1 MNPDREPSAAPDPPL
16 LQLRDIARSFG
27 VVHALSGVDLDI
39 RAGEVHALVG
49 ENGAGK
55 STLIAICAG
64 VHQPD
69 RGEIALRG
77 RPVRF
82 GGPADAEAS
91 GISVVYQELSL
102 ISDLDVAQNIY
113 LHREPR
119 RGRVFLDGGALYAQ
133 CRDLLRRVEVD
144 VDPHARVSSLSV
156 AQRQLVE
163 IAKALSRDAA
173 VVFMDEPTAS
183 LTSVEQEY
191 LFGVI
196 ARLRAAGTAV
206 VYVSHRLD
214 EIFRVA
220 DVVTVLKD
228 GRLVRTMPAGATDH
242 DEMVGLMVGREL
254 ANDLYPPRPK
264 GVVERDPEVLQR
276 GPEVMERGPE
286 AMERGPEVME
296 RGPEVMERDSE
307 WASGAHPGPRLS
319 VRGAS
324 SPGRIRDIALDV
336 WPGEIVGLAGL
347 IGSGR
352 TSLLR
357 AIFGVDPEA
366 QRAVFVDGQPV
377 AASPA
382 AAIRAGIGFVSED
395 RTTEG
400 LALDLTNLANLVS
413 TTLPTRRGLYQR
425 RAGRGTAERAA
436 AQTGLAPGAID
447 LRAGSLSGGNQQ
459 KVVIGKWLATDP
471 RVLLCDEP
479 TRGIDV
485 GAKAEIY
492 ILLRR
497 LADAGLAIVLSSSEL
512 PEILGMADRVL
523 VMREGRLVAELAG
536 GCSEEEVMRA
546 AAMGSLATVAAIGG

>member
-1 MNPDREPSAAPDPPL
+1 VNPDREPSAAPDPPL

-276 GPEVMERGPE
+276 GPEVMER
-286 AMERGPEVME
+286 
-296 RGPEVMERDSE
+296 DSE

>member
-1 MNPDREPSAAPDPPL
+1 MAPGPVVL
-16 LQLRDIARSFG
+16 ALCDIHKSFG
-27 VVHALSGVDLDI
+27 VVHALSGVDLDV

-55 STLIAICAG
+55 STLIAIAAG

-69 RGEIALRG
+69 AGEVVVRGTAI
-77 RPVRF
+77 RF
-82 GGPADAEAS
+82 RGPADAEAN

-102 ISDLDVAQNIY
+102 IGDLDVAQNVY

-144 VDPHARVSSLSV
+144 IDPRARVSSLSV

-228 GRLVRTMPAGATDH
+228 GQLVRTMPAAATNH
-242 DEMVGLMVGREL
+242 NEMVGLMVGRDL
-254 ANDLYPPRPK
+254 ADDLYPARPVAPARS
-264 GVVERDPEVLQR
+264 GV
-276 GPEVMERGPE
+276 
-286 AMERGPEVME
+286 A
-296 RGPEVMERDSE
+296 
-307 WASGAHPGPRLS
+307 RLS
-319 VRGAS
+319 IRGAS
-324 SPGRIRDIALDV
+324 SPGHISDIDLDV

-357 AIFGVDPEA
+357 AIFGLDPDARREA
-366 QRAVFVDGQPV
+366 LVDGVAV
-377 AASPA
+377 AASPG
-382 AAIRAGIGFVSED
+382 AAIAAGIGLVSED
-395 RTTEG
+395 RAAEG
-400 LALDLTNLANLVS
+400 LALDLSNLSNLVS
-413 TTLPTRRGLYQR
+413 TTLPTRWGFYRR
-425 RAGRGTAERAA
+425 RAGRAIAARAA
-436 AQTGLAPGAID
+436 SQTGLAARVIDTRSGA
-447 LRAGSLSGGNQQ
+447 LSGGNQQ
-459 KVVIGKWLATDP
+459 KVVVGKWLATDP
-471 RVLLCDEP
+471 RVLPCDEP

-485 GAKAEIY
+485 SAKADIY
-492 ILLRR
+492 ALLRS
-497 LADAGLAIVLSSSEL
+497 LADAGLGILLSSSEL
-512 PEILGMADRVL
+512 PEILGMADRIVVL
-523 VMREGRLVAELAG
+523 REGRLVAELPG
-536 GCSEEEVMRA
+536 GCSEEDVMQA
-546 AAMGSLATVAAIGG
+546 AAMGVSVAAASV

>member
-1 MNPDREPSAAPDPPL
+1 
-16 LQLRDIARSFG
+16 

-276 GPEVMERGPE
+276 GPEVMER
-286 AMERGPEVME
+286 
-296 RGPEVMERDSE
+296 DSE
-307 WASGAHPGPRLS
+307 SASGTHPGPRLS

-382 AAIRAGIGFVSED
+382 TAIRAGIGFVSED